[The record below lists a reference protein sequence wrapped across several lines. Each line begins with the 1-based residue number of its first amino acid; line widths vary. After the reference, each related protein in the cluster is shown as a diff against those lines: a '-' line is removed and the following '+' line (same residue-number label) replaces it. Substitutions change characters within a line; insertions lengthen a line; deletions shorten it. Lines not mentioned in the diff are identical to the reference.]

1 VPYLIRNSVL
11 VWRRSGIIL
20 VLFIISLHTV
30 LRLRPDFVNWPIIL
44 AFFIISQ
51 LHTAAA
57 YYPHPECNALR
68 QKRQNS
74 LLPPSAS
81 HGEA

>member
-1 VPYLIRNSVL
+1 VL

-20 VLFIISLHTV
+20 VLFIIFLHIV

-57 YYPHPECNALR
+57 YVSSPGVQYFAPKTANP
-68 QKRQNS
+68 QF
-74 LLPPSAS
+74 PSTPSTTAS